1 MKSPKQ
7 WLRSRLHSFVLSTV
21 GEVVRP
27 SDLIHLRSYFQT
39 EVNSWRE
46 RVNAQSK
53 ELEILRRHVENV
65 TTDVGNHLNAL
76 GNQLNALGN
85 QIDTTNND
93 LRAMNAMLHE
103 LVTHHDD
110 LQTQVKIQD
119 SRIRAKPYS
128 TNDIQVISSRDS
140 RQTIGYSTNR
150 GGEYADFID
159 NFRPTFEQL
168 LDELSYVTSWLPQT
182 GKAVDLG
189 AGRGEMVKIMNERGL
204 EAYGIDSNLSVV
216 TDANRR
222 GIQVKHQEIDD
233 FLGSTQTSS
242 LDAITAIQ
250 VVEHV
255 DSPVLEGWLQQIF
268 KLLKPNGV
276 FIAETPNPHAIDAF
290 KAFWIDTTH
299 QRVYYPESLLHMTQA
314 AGFSKAEIW
323 VTGTQESIDERLGY
337 AGSYTLIATV

>member
-1 MKSPKQ
+1 M
-7 WLRSRLHSFVLSTV
+7 
-21 GEVVRP
+21 
-27 SDLIHLRSYFQT
+27 
-39 EVNSWRE
+39 RE
-46 RVNAQSK
+46 QLDTQRN
-53 ELEILRRHVENV
+53 ELEALRRHVENV
-65 TTDVGNHLNAL
+65 TIDVGNHLNEVVNRL
-76 GNQLNALGN
+76 
-85 QIDTTNND
+85 DTANNE
-93 LRAMNAMLHE
+93 LRAMNEMLQE
-103 LVTHHDD
+103 LVTRHEN
-110 LQTQVKIQD
+110 LETQVKTQE
-119 SRIRAKPYS
+119 SRMRAKPHS

-168 LDELSYVTSWLPQT
+168 VVDLGYVTSWLPLT

-204 EAYGIDSNLSVV
+204 DAHGIDSNLSVV
-216 TDANRR
+216 NDANKR
-222 GIQVKHQEIDD
+222 GIEVKHQEIDD
-233 FLGSTQTSS
+233 FLRSTEAAS
-242 LDAITAIQ
+242 LEAITAIQ

-255 DSPVLEGWLQQIF
+255 DTPVLERWFQQIF

-299 QRVYYPESLLHMTQA
+299 QRLYYPESILHMAQA

-323 VTGTQESIDERLGY
+323 VEGTQESIDERLGY
-337 AGSYTLIATV
+337 AGSYTLIATA